1 MNEKQLDLI
10 RQGQCP
16 IQFGEDGN
24 PLAVHYPIFEL
35 MRFVCALANGY
46 MRLYNSKLIREKA
59 DLARKKE
66 LARRM
71 EGDQTL

>member
-10 RQGQCP
+10 RQGKCS
-16 IQFGEDGN
+16 IQFDAEGK
-24 PLAVHYPIFEL
+24 PLAAHYPIFEL
-35 MRFVCALANGY
+35 MRFLSALANGY

-59 DLARKKE
+59 DLAREKE